1 MVMIIASGTQFHFY
15 LLSGQENLV
24 RVLLRDLKTDY
35 CETDRSYAGLDI
47 THLTMR
53 LSHCDTG
60 AAAVAR
66 FN

>member
-15 LLSGQENLV
+15 LLSGQEKLV
-24 RVLLRDLKTDY
+24 RVLLRDLK
-35 CETDRSYAGLDI
+35 TDRSYAGLDI
-47 THLTMR
+47 THLTMT